1 MKKISCLLLL
11 LCLLGYSCND
21 DDTNTEPASDKRA
34 TGWNGND
41 VPSQVPAFLG
51 TFGEQINSS
60 VTDKSV
66 DLAAYMPPIKSQ
78 NPYGTCVCWAV
89 GYYGKTIT
97 EAVSKNLTSKDLQ
110 NEQNQISPKDL
121 WEAID
126 GSVKGGKCD
135 GTQISEAMKV
145 LQKRG
150 VLTWQDAPY
159 QSISCNITAKP
170 GSAETLKHKISYYRR
185 IEQTVAAIKN
195 NLKNKI
201 PVVFA
206 ANVSNAFQTY
216 RGGIMS
222 NSSYVGASKDGHA
235 MVVVGYDDDKSAFKI
250 ANSWSTN
257 WGEAGFGWIE
267 YNFFVKQFVTNGNLY
282 IMGDS
287 DKNSP
292 KVNSDFG
299 SDLTPWV
306 FSDQSDANLSGV
318 ATQRL
323 LEFNIY
329 NIGSKSASSTNSW
342 EFYYI
347 YYNAFDAKD
356 YGILFKDKF
365 NTTVSASSYKCA
377 SSVDCSFNYAIPS
390 GSDFASE
397 VFGRN
402 SIKRTYK
409 MPSNINGSYY
419 LILYADATSKI
430 DEQNEQNNLF
440 YTTGQNPI
448 VFKNGSAARVSKG
461 GEAAASFKFENKQK
475 ITPMLLKNNEFNSA
489 INSENTNAYSPE
501 EIIGFLKEKKKS
513 GELDKKIIESNGVNP
528 YKNN

>member
-1 MKKISCLLLL
+1 MKKPYFILLI

-21 DDTNTEPASDKRA
+21 DTDTDPVADNRA

-51 TFGEQINSS
+51 TFGEQTNTTI
-60 VTDKSV
+60 TDKST
-66 DLAAYMPPIKSQ
+66 DLSAYMPPIKSQ
-78 NPYGTCVCWAV
+78 SPHGTCVCWAV

-97 EAVSKNLTSKDLQ
+97 EAVSKNLTTKDLQ
-110 NEQNQISPKDL
+110 SEQNQISPRDL
-121 WEAID
+121 WESID
-126 GSVKGGKCD
+126 RSAKNNDCQ
-135 GTQISEAMKV
+135 GTNISDAMKV
-145 LQKRG
+145 LQRRG
-150 VLTWQDAPY
+150 VLTWQESPY
-159 QSISCNITAKP
+159 QSISCNIAAQPST
-170 GSAETLKHKISYYRR
+170 SETLKHRISYYRR

-206 ANVSNAFQTY
+206 ALVSPSFQSY

-222 NSSYVGASKDGHA
+222 NSSFIGSPKEGHA
-235 MVVVGYDDDKSAFKI
+235 MIVVGYDDNKSAFKI
-250 ANSWSTN
+250 ANSWTTG
-257 WGEAGFGWIE
+257 WGEAGFGWVD
-267 YNFFVKQFVTNGNLY
+267 YDFFVKQFVVGGNLY
-282 IMGDS
+282 VMGDS

-292 KVNSDFG
+292 KINSDFG

-306 FSDQSDANLSGV
+306 FSDQSDAKISGI

-323 LEFNIY
+323 LDFNIY
-329 NIGSKSASSTNSW
+329 NIGSKGANASSEW

-365 NTTVSASSYKCA
+365 NTTVSANSYKCA

-390 GSDFASE
+390 GSDFADE
-397 VFGRN
+397 VFGRT

-409 MPSNINGSYY
+409 MPSNLNGSYY

-430 DEQNEQNNLF
+430 VEQNEQNNLF
-440 YTTGQNPI
+440 YTTGQDPI
-448 VFKNGSAARVSKG
+448 IFKNGTAARMSNGV
-461 GEAAASFKFENKQK
+461 EVATSFKFENTKK
-475 ITPMLLKNNEFNSA
+475 ITPALLKNNEFQSA
-489 INSENTNAYSPE
+489 INNENLNAYSPE
-501 EIIGFLKEKKKS
+501 EIVGFLKEKKKN
-513 GELDKKIIESNGVNP
+513 GELDKKIIESSSTNP

>member
-1 MKKISCLLLL
+1 MKKTYFILLILF
-11 LCLLGYSCND
+11 LLGYSCK
-21 DDTNTEPASDKRA
+21 DDTNTDPVADNRA

-41 VPSQVPAFLG
+41 IPSQVPAFLG
-51 TFGEQINSS
+51 TFGEQTNTTI
-60 VTDKSV
+60 TDKSV
-66 DLAAYMPPIKSQ
+66 DLATYMPPIKSQ
-78 NPYGTCVCWAV
+78 SPYGTCVCWAV

-97 EAVSKNLTSKDLQ
+97 EAVSKNLTAKDLQ
-110 NEQNQISPKDL
+110 SEQYQISPRDL

-126 GSVKGGKCD
+126 GSPVKGGKCD

-150 VLTWQDAPY
+150 VLTWQEAPY

-170 GSAETLKHKISYYRR
+170 GTSETLKHKISYYRR

-206 ANVSNAFQTY
+206 ANVSNSFQSY
-216 RGGIMS
+216 QGGIMA
-222 NSSYVGASKDGHA
+222 NSSYIGTPNNGHA
-235 MVVVGYDDDKSAFKI
+235 MIVVGYDDNKSAFKI
-250 ANSWSTN
+250 ANSWTTN
-257 WGEAGFGWIE
+257 WGEAGFGWID
-267 YNFFVKQFVTNGNLY
+267 YNFFVRQFVTNGNLY

-292 KVNSDFG
+292 KINSDFG

-306 FSDQSDANLSGV
+306 FSDQSDTKTSGI

-323 LEFNIY
+323 LDFNIY
-329 NIGSKSASSTNSW
+329 NIGSKGASSASAW

-365 NTTVSASSYKCA
+365 NTTVSANSYKCA

-390 GSDFASE
+390 GSDFANE

-402 SIKRTYK
+402 SIKRTYQ
-409 MPSNINGSYY
+409 MPANITGSYY

-448 VFKNGSAARVSKG
+448 VFKNGSAARLSNG
-461 GEAAASFKFENKQK
+461 IEITTNFKFENNKK
-475 ITPMLLKNNEFNSA
+475 INPALLKNNEFNSA
-489 INSENTNAYSPE
+489 INSENLNAYSPE

-513 GELDKKIIESNGVNP
+513 GELDKKIIENSNTNP
-528 YKNN
+528 YINN

>member
-1 MKKISCLLLL
+1 
-11 LCLLGYSCND
+11 LGYSCND
-21 DDTNTEPASDKRA
+21 DDTNTDPVTDKRA

-51 TFGEQINSS
+51 TFGEQTNTT

-66 DLAAYMPPIKSQ
+66 DLSAYMPPIKSQ
-78 NPYGTCVCWAV
+78 GDYGTCVCWAV

-97 EAVSKNLTSKDLQ
+97 EAVGKNLTSKDLQ
-110 NEQNQISPKDL
+110 NEQNQLSPGDL

-126 GSVKGGKCD
+126 GPPIKNKDCE
-135 GTQISEAMKV
+135 GTSIESAMRV
-145 LQKRG
+145 LQRRG
-150 VLTWQDAPY
+150 VLTWQQAPY

-170 GSAETLKHKISYYRR
+170 SSSETLKHKISYYRR

-201 PVVFA
+201 PVAFA
-206 ANVSNAFQTY
+206 APVSDVFQAY
-216 RGGIMS
+216 KGGIMA
-222 NSSYVGASKDGHA
+222 NSSYIGPPENGHA
-235 MVVVGYDDDKSAFKI
+235 MIVIGYDDNKSAFKI
-250 ANSWSTN
+250 ANSWGN
-257 WGEAGFGWIE
+257 WGEAGFCWID
-267 YNFFVKQFVTNGNLY
+267 YNFFVKQFVSNGNLY

-292 KVNSDFG
+292 KINSDFG

-306 FSDQSDANLSGV
+306 FSDQSDAKLSGIT
-318 ATQRL
+318 TQRL

-329 NIGSKSASSTNSW
+329 NIGSKGASATNGW

-409 MPSNINGSYY
+409 MPSNLNGSYY

-440 YTTGQNPI
+440 YTTGQDPI
-448 VFKNGSAARVSKG
+448 VFKNGTAARVSNG
-461 GEAAASFKFENKQK
+461 VEIATSFKFENKQK
-475 ITPMLLKNNEFNSA
+475 ITPILLKNNEFHSA
-489 INSENTNAYSPE
+489 INNENMNAYSPD

-513 GELDKKIIESNGVNP
+513 GELDKKIMENSGTNP

>member
-1 MKKISCLLLL
+1 MKKISYILI

-21 DDTNTEPASDKRA
+21 DDTNTDPASEKRGL
-34 TGWNGND
+34 GWNGND
-41 VPSQVPAFLG
+41 TPSQVPAFLG
-51 TFGEQINSS
+51 TFGEQTNTTI
-60 VTDKSV
+60 TAKSV

-97 EAVSKNLTSKDLQ
+97 EAVSKNLTAKDLQ

-126 GSVKGGKCD
+126 GPPIKYKDCE
-135 GTQISEAMKV
+135 GTSIEAAMRV
-145 LQKRG
+145 LQRRG
-150 VLTWQDAPY
+150 VLTWSSAPY
-159 QSISCNITAKP
+159 QSISCNLTA
-170 GSAETLKHKISYYRR
+170 GSSSTETLKHKISYYRR

-201 PVVFA
+201 PVAFTASVG
-206 ANVSNAFQTY
+206 SAFQSY
-216 RGGIMS
+216 RGGIMA
-222 NSSYVGASKDGHA
+222 NSSFIGGLTDGHA
-235 MVVVGYDDDKSAFKI
+235 MIVVGYDDDKSAFKI
-250 ANSWSTN
+250 ANSWGTN

-267 YNFFVKQFVTNGNLY
+267 YNFFVKQFVRNGNLY

-306 FSDQSDANLSGV
+306 FSDQSDAKTSGI

-329 NIGSKSASSTNSW
+329 NIGSKGASSNSAW

-365 NTTVSASSYKCA
+365 NTTVSANSYKCA
-377 SSVDCSFNYAIPS
+377 SSVDCSFNYAIPL
-390 GSDFASE
+390 GSDFANE
-397 VFGRN
+397 VFGGN

-448 VFKNGSAARVSKG
+448 VFKNGTAARMSNGV
-461 GEAAASFKFENKQK
+461 EIPTNFKFENKQK
-475 ITPMLLKNNEFNSA
+475 ITPTLLKNNEFRSA
-489 INSENTNAYSPE
+489 INSENLNAYSPE
-501 EIIGFLKEKKKS
+501 EIIGFLKEKKRS
-513 GELDKKIIESNGVNP
+513 GELDKKTIESNDTNP